1 MKRAMSVVTCDHVPC
16 WNIKTAKKQDEK
28 LTKKSNSKGTQKEP
42 KTAKKF
48 DSEDTQKELKIA
60 KKQDEE
66 PIKKFNCEGTQKEHH
81 TIVCAIPMRMM
92 HTRLRRKQSVSHAW
106 VLAGLGATPK
116 AMARPTV
123 DDVDVDVGQAI
134 HNLMRELFPSD
145 SE

>member
-1 MKRAMSVVTCDHVPC
+1 MKRTMSFVTCDHVPY

-28 LTKKSNSKGTQKEP
+28 LTKKSNCKGTQKES
-42 KTAKKF
+42 KTTNKF
-48 DSEDTQKELKIA
+48 DSEDAQKDLEIA

-81 TIVCAIPMRMM
+81 TIACAVPMRMI

-116 AMARPTV
+116 AMAKPTD
-123 DDVDVDVGQAI
+123 DDVDVDVGQGI

>member
-1 MKRAMSVVTCDHVPC
+1 MKRTMSVVTCDHVPC
-16 WNIKTAKKQDEK
+16 WNTKTAKKQDEK

-48 DSEDTQKELKIA
+48 DSEGTQKELKIA

-81 TIVCAIPMRMM
+81 TIACAVRMRMI

-106 VLAGLGATPK
+106 VLAGLGATPG
-116 AMARPTV
+116 AMARPTD